1 MDVTEK
7 EAFKLGFLQRCAE
20 EQLTGRAL
28 DLRIKSAEAFVK
40 SAAFQLPSF
49 SDISSSASALGNI
62 AYTPLMLATVGG
74 GLAGHVAGKMTE
86 PDVDEE
92 DLKARE
98 LAAAYKAYAAR
109 AKTNRKLRLYR
120 PER

>member
-7 EAFKLGFLQRCAE
+7 EAFKLGFLYRCAE
-20 EQLTGRAL
+20 ESLTGANL
-28 DLRIKSAEAFVK
+28 DGRVKAAADLCKSGAIDFGMLNNAF
-40 SAAFQLPSF
+40 SATKGLAAVP
-49 SDISSSASALGNI
+49 IMLGTF
-62 AYTPLMLATVGG
+62 AG
-74 GLAGHVAGKMTE
+74 GLGGHVAAKLTE
-86 PDVDEE
+86 PDVDE
-92 DLKARE
+92 DDIKARE

>member
-20 EQLTGRAL
+20 EAL
-28 DLRIKSAEAFVK
+28 GAEALEQRVNAAEAFAK
-40 SAAFQLPSF
+40 CGF
-49 SDISSSASALGNI
+49 DMSSLSNAGNMAGNI
-62 AYTPLMLATVGG
+62 AYAPLLLATAGG
-74 GLAGHVAGKMTE
+74 GLAGHLAGKLTE

-109 AKTNRKLRLYR
+109 AKTNKKLRLYR

>member
-20 EQLTGRAL
+20 EQLTGSVL
-28 DLRIKSAEAFVK
+28 DWRIKAAESFVK
-40 SAAFQLPSF
+40 SAAMQLPSL
-49 SDISSSASALGNI
+49 SDSFQALGNV

-86 PDVDEE
+86 PDVDE
-92 DLKARE
+92 DDIKARE